1 MKYYLITL
9 ISILLICSHLSHS
22 QVSINSDGSTADPSA
37 ILDIKSTEMGFLP
50 PRMSAV
56 EKYRISNPAEGLVIY
71 NTTTHSLEI
80 FNGSTWMAY
89 TSDGLTMDPL
99 NYQVVIGGAGDDQA
113 YAVAEAAD
121 GSYLIGGITYS
132 FGAGTNDFYCI
143 KLTPSFELDDSFG
156 EGGTFVCGGA
166 NSEVARAITP
176 TADAGCILGGYTYTY
191 GAGGADMYVVKLTE
205 AGVPDGGF
213 GSGGMCTIGFSTND
227 RGYCLQSV
235 SDGGYIIAGY
245 SVIPSTTNYEGYVVK
260 MTSAGTKDNS
270 FGSSGTFRIGGS
282 GFESLISIIET
293 SDGGFIALG
302 NTSSFG
308 SGGYDYYLIKL
319 TSSGALDNSF
329 GTNGTFSAG
338 GTLDE
343 NSRDIIEGPD
353 GGFLVVG
360 YTASFGVSG
369 TDIYLVKVTS
379 SGVLDN
385 GFGTNGTLT
394 FGGSGNDQATCV
406 LVTNDEDYLVG
417 GYTDSYG
424 AGGTDFYVIK
434 LSEAGI
440 PDSTFGTNGTLTI
453 GSTGDEIM
461 NGMCLLSTGGFLLAG
476 SSTSFGQGGQDVY
489 VVRINIAGGTCG
501 YSGSG
506 GSITGSGG
514 STGNG
519 GTTAGGGSV
528 GTGGTTGSG
537 GTLNLI
543 CN

>member
-9 ISILLICSHLSHS
+9 VGILLTCPHFSHS
-22 QVSINSDGSTADPSA
+22 QVSVNSDGSSADPSA

-50 PRMSAV
+50 PRLSAV
-56 EKYRISNPAEGLVIY
+56 EKYRISNPAEGLIIY

-80 FNGSTWMAY
+80 YNGSTWMAY

-121 GSYLIGGITYS
+121 GGCLIGGITYS
-132 FGAGTNDFYCI
+132 FGAGANDFYCI

-156 EGGTFVCGGA
+156 EGGTFVCGGT
-166 NSEVARAITP
+166 NTEVARSIALT
-176 TADAGCILGGYTYTY
+176 DDGGCILGGYTYSY
-191 GAGGADMYVVKLTE
+191 GAGGVDLYAVKLTKSGE
-205 AGVPDGGF
+205 LDGDF
-213 GSGGMCTIGFSTND
+213 GAGGMRTIGFSTND
-227 RGYCLQSV
+227 RGYCLRKV

-245 SVIPSTTNYEGYVVK
+245 SVIPSTTNYEGYIVK
-260 MTSAGTKDNS
+260 ITSSGAKDNS

-293 SDGGFIALG
+293 TDGGFIAVG
-302 NTSSFG
+302 NTSSF
-308 SGGYDYYLIKL
+308 SAGGYDYYLIRL
-319 TSSGALDNSF
+319 TSSGALNNSF
-329 GTNGTFSAG
+329 GTNGSFSIG

-343 NSRDIIEGPD
+343 NVRDVIEGPD
-353 GGFLVVG
+353 GGFLVLG
-360 YTASFGVSG
+360 YTASFGISG
-369 TDIYLVKVTS
+369 TDIYLVKVTT

-394 FGGSGNDQATCV
+394 FGGPGNDQATCA
-406 LVTNDEDYLVG
+406 LVTADDHYLIG

-461 NGMCLLSTGGFLLAG
+461 NGMCLLSNGGILLAG

-501 YSGSG
+501 FTGSG

-514 STGNG
+514 STGSG
-519 GTTAGGGSV
+519 GTTASGGSV
-528 GTGGTTGSG
+528 GTGGTVSSG